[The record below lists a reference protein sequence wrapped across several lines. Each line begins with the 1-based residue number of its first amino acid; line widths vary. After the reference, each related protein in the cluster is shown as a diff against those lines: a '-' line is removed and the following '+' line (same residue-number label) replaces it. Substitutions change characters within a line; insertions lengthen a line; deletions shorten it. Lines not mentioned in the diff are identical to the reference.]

1 MSDQLEPHPLAA
13 LFPQISD
20 DELQALAEDIR
31 QHGQREPV
39 LTFEG
44 KILDGWNRVRACRL
58 IGRKPWTMEFDP
70 ASAKM
75 TPEALVVSANVRRR
89 HLSPAQK
96 AAVAVDWAERVEQDW
111 SEGRSNTFVARV
123 ERIEGHA
130 GRTKT
135 TALQDTARLV
145 GVSVSAA

>member
-31 QHGQREPV
+31 QHGQRKPV

-89 HLSPAQK
+89 HLTPAQK
-96 AAVAVDWAERVEQDW
+96 AAVAVEWAERVEQD
-111 SEGRSNTFVARV
+111 
-123 ERIEGHA
+123 
-130 GRTKT
+130 
-135 TALQDTARLV
+135 
-145 GVSVSAA
+145 